1 MTIKLGSYLLLL
13 NKSFSLHVDL
23 NYHKFRYFTEKSMF
37 LSLFCKEVT
46 LYGGESWGNFL
57 DLKKEQLLHSLCMVA
72 LSLIVIE
79 ICQYFTRK
87 YSIDGLSIFIKV
99 QYISLPDIGMEYV
112 RNVILEFVDF
122 KCISCW
128 IPTFFSL

>member
-23 NYHKFRYFTEKSMF
+23 NYHKFRYFTEKSMI

-57 DLKKEQLLHSLCMVA
+57 DLKKEQLIHSLCMVA
-72 LSLIVIE
+72 L
-79 ICQYFTRK
+79 K
-87 YSIDGLSIFIKV
+87 YV
-99 QYISLPDIGMEYV
+99 NISPE
-112 RNVILEFVDF
+112 NILLRVSAF
-122 KCISCW
+122 
-128 IPTFFSL
+128 L